1 LITACRFRCAISKST
16 GSSWPAFLDDFQR
29 HWPTDEDVYVDF
41 VRDGIVGNGAE
52 RMGEPRWR
60 RLTEERARGAKSVF
74 QFDV

>member
-1 LITACRFRCAISKST
+1 VASAQR
-16 GSSWPAFLDDFQR
+16 PAGRRGDFGKG
-29 HWPTDEDVYVDF
+29 PTDEDVYVDF